1 MNGTKEE
8 KEERGGEGEIKGAK
22 SKQIVRRI

>member
-1 MNGTKEE
+1 MNRTKEE
-8 KEERGGEGEIKGAK
+8 KEEREGEGEIKEAK

>member
-8 KEERGGEGEIKGAK
+8 KEEREGEGEIKGAK
-22 SKQIVRRI
+22 SKQIVIRI

>member
-8 KEERGGEGEIKGAK
+8 KEGREGEGEIKGAK
-22 SKQIVRRI
+22 TKQIVRRI